1 MQTKVC
7 GKISVKYNYITSD
20 PMNHSTLKQGCQ
32 AGIKLK
38 LSVDGQS
45 LVLTDLSED
54 HNHEVDK
61 VSIDTFFRTLNRY

>member
-1 MQTKVC
+1 
-7 GKISVKYNYITSD
+7 
-20 PMNHSTLKQGCQ
+20 MNHSTLKQGCQ

-45 LVLTDLSED
+45 LVVTED

-61 VSIDTFFRTLNRY
+61 VVSIDVTLFRTLIS